1 MIDSFCGQYAFLSN
15 FYPCEVEFDG
25 VTYSSS
31 EHAYQ
36 AAKTIDLNE
45 REAIRNLQTPGQA
58 KRAGQKVKMRPDWR
72 NWKTYFMR
80 QILESKFSNP
90 EMREKLLSTGDEELV
105 EGNNWNDTYWGV
117 CDGKGKNN
125 LGRILMSIR
134 DDLKNNVSGT
144 DHEK

>member
-1 MIDSFCGQYAFLSN
+1 MIIDSFCGQYAFLSN
-15 FYPCEVEFDG
+15 FYLHEVEFDG
-25 VTYSSS
+25 DMYPSA

-45 REAIRNLQTPGQA
+45 REAIRKLLTPGRA

-90 EMREKLLSTGDEELV
+90 EMREKLLSTGDNELV

-117 CDGKGKNN
+117 CDGKGKNH
-125 LGRILMSIR
+125 LGRILMEIR
-134 DDLKNNVSGT
+134 DTLKG
-144 DHEK
+144 